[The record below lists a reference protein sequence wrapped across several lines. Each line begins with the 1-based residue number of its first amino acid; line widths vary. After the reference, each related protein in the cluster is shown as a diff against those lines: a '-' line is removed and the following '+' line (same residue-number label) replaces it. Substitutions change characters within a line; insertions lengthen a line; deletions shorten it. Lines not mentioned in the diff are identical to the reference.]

1 MLGLHK
7 LIDRLKDLPGEA
19 PIEPEL
25 KTTANKE
32 RDKDIKWVATVKM
45 SFAVAHTLAS

>member
-1 MLGLHK
+1 MLGLKK
-7 LIDRLKDLPGEA
+7 LLQQLNDLPDDQ

-32 RDKDIKWVATVKM
+32 RDRDIR
-45 SFAVAHTLAS
+45 

>member
-1 MLGLHK
+1 MLGLRK
-7 LIDRLKDLPGEA
+7 LIDRLNDLPDEA

-32 RDKDIKWVATVKM
+32 RDKNIKWVIFSK
-45 SFAVAHTLAS
+45 VALVLP

>member
-1 MLGLHK
+1 MTMLGLRK
-7 LIDRLKDLPGEA
+7 LLDQLSDLPEQ

-32 RDKDIKWVATVKM
+32 RDKEIK
-45 SFAVAHTLAS
+45 